1 MYSTLCNFTKKCAQN
16 FGAQFTFSRAFVCQ
30 ALFFFHFIK
39 NFFAKPVF
47 PYWPIMQ
54 KEKGKKAIKLK
65 LVNDSCEYVEYCSPR
80 FTTTDAIT
88 LYLLSIIVITA
99 FFNILQKRRTF
110 SISRNIFF

>member
-1 MYSTLCNFTKKCAQN
+1 MYSTLCNFTKKCAQILGLN
-16 FGAQFTFSRAFVCQ
+16 LLSLVPLSAKPF
-30 ALFFFHFIK
+30 FFFHFIK